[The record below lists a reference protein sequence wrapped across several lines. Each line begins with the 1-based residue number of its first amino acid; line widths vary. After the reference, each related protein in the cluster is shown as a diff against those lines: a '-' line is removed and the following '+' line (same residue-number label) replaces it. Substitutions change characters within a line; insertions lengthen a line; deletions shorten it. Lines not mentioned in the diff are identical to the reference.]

1 MHRDLMIDIYIYMCQ
16 LLIIKY
22 QILVPNWPLE
32 FQKDSEKL
40 LPKYFRGRMWMTLG
54 RAHF

>member
-1 MHRDLMIDIYIYMCQ
+1 MIDIYIYIYMLQ
-16 LLIIKY
+16 LLIIQC

-32 FQKDSEKL
+32 FEKDSEKV
-40 LPKYFRGRMWMTLG
+40 LPKYFRGQMWMTLG